1 MENDEKRL
9 FEEQTMVSVNLTWYE
24 FQDLIDFIQ
33 WSVEIMDRC
42 VCKDISED
50 YLQLCLTNAR
60 NGEMKFVNLLR
71 YRSRSIDMGMMVPQV
86 DKRD

>member
-9 FEEQTMVSVNLTWYE
+9 FDEETMVSVNLTWYE

-33 WSVEIMDRC
+33 WSVEIMNRC

-60 NGEMKFVNLLR
+60 NGETKFVNLLR
-71 YRSRSIDMGMMVPQV
+71 DRSRSIDVGMMVPQE

>member
-1 MENDEKRL
+1 
-9 FEEQTMVSVNLTWYE
+9 MVSVNLAWYE

-60 NGEMKFVNLLR
+60 NGETKFVNLLR
-71 YRSRSIDMGMMVPQV
+71 DRSRSIDMGACVPQE
-86 DKRD
+86 DKGD

>member
-1 MENDEKRL
+1 MESDEKRL
-9 FEEQTMVSVNLTWYE
+9 FDEETMVSVNLTCYE
-24 FQDLIDFIQ
+24 FQDLIDFIK

-71 YRSRSIDMGMMVPQV
+71 DRSRSMDMGMMVPQE
-86 DKRD
+86 DKGD

>member
-9 FEEQTMVSVNLTWYE
+9 FDEETMVSVNLTWYE
-24 FQDLIDFIQ
+24 FQDLIDFIK

-42 VCKDISED
+42 VCKDISDD

-60 NGEMKFVNLLR
+60 NGEVKFVNLLGD
-71 YRSRSIDMGMMVPQV
+71 RSRSIDMGMMVPQK

>member
-1 MENDEKRL
+1 MENDENRL
-9 FEEQTMVSVNLTWYE
+9 FDEETMVSVNLTWHE

-42 VCKDISED
+42 VCKDISDD

-71 YRSRSIDMGMMVPQV
+71 DRSRSIDMGMMVPQE

>member
-1 MENDEKRL
+1 
-9 FEEQTMVSVNLTWYE
+9 MVSINLTFYE

-33 WSVEIMDRC
+33 WSVEIMNRC

-60 NGEMKFVNLLR
+60 NREAKFVYLLR
-71 YRSRSIDMGMMVPQV
+71 DRSRSMDMGMMVPQE

>member
-1 MENDEKRL
+1 MENDEKGL
-9 FEEQTMVSVNLTWYE
+9 FDEETMVSVNLTWYE
-24 FQDLIDFIQ
+24 LQDLIDFIQ

-71 YRSRSIDMGMMVPQV
+71 DRSRSIDMGMMVPKNI
-86 DKRD
+86 KRD

>member
-9 FEEQTMVSVNLTWYE
+9 FDEETMVSVNLTLYE

-60 NGEMKFVNLLR
+60 NGETKFVNLLR
-71 YRSRSIDMGMMVPQV
+71 DRSRSIDMGMMVPQE

>member
-9 FEEQTMVSVNLTWYE
+9 FDEETMVSINLTCYE
-24 FQDLIDFIQ
+24 FQDLIDFIE
-33 WSVEIMDRC
+33 WSVEVMNRC

-50 YLQLCLTNAR
+50 YLQLCLMNAR
-60 NGEMKFVNLLR
+60 NGEVKFVNLLSD
-71 YRSRSIDMGMMVPQV
+71 RSRSIDRGMMVPQE